1 MPVLLPP
8 KEQVL
13 KLKVCLVGEF
23 AVGKT
28 SLVNRFLHNTFQARY
43 MATIGAKIQKVDL
56 RVDQSRI
63 IMTLWDIMG
72 EKGFRELLREAYFEG
87 ANGLVAACDL
97 TRPGSLLDLEDWIA
111 AVYRI
116 AGRVPL
122 VIVANKSD
130 LTEHTVV
137 TEEEV
142 EAFARRHDCEYFVTS
157 AKMGE
162 GVEDAFLAI
171 GRGMARRAEPSGD
184 D

>member
-8 KEQVL
+8 KEHVL
-13 KLKVCLVGEF
+13 KLKVCFVGEF

-28 SLVNRFLHNTFQARY
+28 SLVNRFVHNTFQGRY

-56 RVDQSRI
+56 KVDQSRV

-87 ANGLVAACDL
+87 ANGLVAVCDL
-97 TRPGSLLDLEDWIA
+97 TRPGSLLDLEEWIA

-122 VIVANKSD
+122 VIVANKAD
-130 LTEHTVV
+130 LTEHAVV

-142 EAFARRHDCEYFVTS
+142 QAFARRHDCEAFITS
-157 AKMGE
+157 AKTGE
-162 GVEDAFLAI
+162 GVGEAFLAI
-171 GRGMARRAEPSGD
+171 GRGMARLA
-184 D
+184 